1 MYYDTFDS
9 ISKGAVCKVKILVC
23 WPPIEISYGICT
35 NSLFKTQ
42 SSSFGCGAGDFNLF
56 AAAIVLGQ
64 TCRWSSMSFRS
75 PSRHWV
81 HLRNRV
87 RSLPLSFH
95 VLGHRVHTSSLH
107 TGFLNRQAKD
117 VAQIF
122 QLASSDSPNKW
133 CSLGQV
139 MMKILS
145 FIALELKWPMI
156 HRHILQNK
164 LSNSLTLV
172 EVKSDC

>member
-1 MYYDTFDS
+1 MHLNWRPMYYDAFDS
-9 ISKGAVCKVKILVC
+9 ISKRAVCKVKILVC
-23 WPPIEISYGICT
+23 WPPTEISYRICT

-42 SSSFGCGAGDFNLF
+42 SLSFGCGAGDFNLF
-56 AAAIVLGQ
+56 AAAFILGH

-75 PSRHWV
+75 PRHWV

-87 RSLPLSFH
+87 RSLLFSFH

-122 QLASSDSPNKW
+122 QLVSSGSLNKW
-133 CSLGQV
+133 CSLGQLI
-139 MMKILS
+139 MKILS
-145 FIALELKWPMI
+145 LIALELKWPMI
-156 HRHILQNK
+156 HRHTTK
-164 LSNSLTLV
+164 V
-172 EVKSDC
+172 VK